1 MDSRLLLD
9 LSSIDTTRE
18 NVEEVV
24 NQVGSEDARQYS

>member
-9 LSSIDTTRE
+9 VSSVDTTRE

-24 NQVGSEDARQYS
+24 DQVGSEDARQFS